1 MGSVFKGLF
10 ALLCLPLLVTA
21 RTDFSGWKDST
32 RIFINTSSTGANMT
46 PAVGQFPLLVRLDSN
61 SASFAKMLPA
71 GADIRF
77 ADPDGTLLPHE
88 IESFDAA
95 ARTCVAWVRVPS
107 IDALSQSDYIVLF
120 WNNPAAQN
128 SSNSSAVFDTALG
141 YAGIWHFSEEHTGTG
156 TIGLYRDATR
166 NGNHGDDFA
175 TDSRSA
181 HFIAG
186 GQEFDGV
193 DDHIRVPN
201 SASLALPGPLS
212 ISAWVQA
219 DWLVLNATG
228 GSIANPIVRK
238 GDDNPNSYQLGVI
251 NNRVFCSL
259 DADDNGGVKSKS
271 ELVTGKVYHVAA
283 TWDARSLKVYVN
295 GVLESEGYT
304 QNPAGALTKDTR
316 PVYIGGRVIGTSA
329 ESKDRWDGNIDEVR
343 ISRLAHTPQHFKLS
357 YENQKP
363 GSTILTFKPFP
374 PSAPVTENLQL
385 WPKSRRI
392 YFNTWTD
399 GAAVAGAVTGFPM
412 LVRLDTGNFA
422 FSQASPGGIDLR
434 FSDVDGVTVL
444 PHAIERW
451 DAAAGKA
458 EIWVRVPKVDAGS
471 KTDFI
476 RMHWGLSTAVDV
488 QKPGAVFDT
497 ADGFAGVWH
506 LDKGASG
513 RTASPEYKDATAR
526 GNHALDYAAPNPS
539 ISLIGLG
546 QDFSPELDRLE
557 VVSGQGLDFLNSFT
571 FSAWIKGT
579 AWDTGR
585 ADVNPIVR
593 KGSVNPNSY
602 QLAVDD
608 GYLNLYLDE
617 DDEMG
622 TRGRTLL
629 KTGEW
634 NHVAGVWG
642 DGQKRLYV
650 NGVMDLASPVA
661 RAAPIT
667 KDDRPFCMGGRDTGA
682 GNADQFRG
690 SLDEVQASHVARS
703 SDWIKLAYETQKPG
717 SRALVH
723 EGFENWF
730 PPLVTLIDTVKP
742 VDPVKDPPKPAW
754 TYDTTLA
761 PGTEFGKDGVFK
773 IRNPG
778 PGSVRVVITPSGDT
792 VTAGV
797 IGVEALIHI
806 YPVIGGGTMPVMVLA
821 MDSAAAGGRSVYQLL
836 PGVNGSGTI
845 GDWGGAAAA
854 RDLPYPGYYIV
865 AKDTTAPR
873 LLIVDQGVTDTDSS
887 WILVL
892 AEDNIKHVLIKCYP
906 IGALGESAFG
916 RTELAGVPFRIS
928 LKPEPGL
935 APLKV
940 SLSVG
945 DSRKTT
951 VFPPAPAKDYTLVR
965 SLPDLDAPMAAKSG
979 LNWSLYGLPVQPRN
993 KMTLEELAAGSGAG
1007 MLHGATWIPDTRDSV
1022 KGIYRMLEGKDTLPS
1037 GTGLWLAGE
1046 KPFASLRLGSAR
1058 SLSQGTGAG
1067 FTITLRRGWN
1077 QITSP
1082 SLEKLPWPISNRDL
1096 PIKDLSLVK
1105 GLHGYAGEGMYGDVD
1120 SLEPW
1125 KGYFVFSKVDTVLD
1139 LDPASPV
1146 TPKPAAARLGAMAP
1160 FIHIVLE
1167 PIPARDGSLGA
1178 AASLRLGA
1186 SGYAVDGLGIEDE
1199 PMPLSPIRTFTLAA
1213 ARGGRCL
1220 RTDLIGYRGGSTH
1233 VWKLVWAGS
1242 RNRLPES
1249 ARFRLAALHLPEG
1262 MSLWAASP
1270 LARHALPLTLESALE
1285 ILGDEADTLVIWA
1298 APTGSWREGDPVPGL
1313 APRPALRSA
1322 TFTAGPEGWELHV
1335 VQPDVSGLRAVVHTV
1350 DGRRMALL
1358 ERVRLA
1364 PGRHVLHLAQTG
1376 SAPKGLLLV
1385 TVDFPGLPGRTRMI
1399 LKSVLP

>member
-1 MGSVFKGLF
+1 MGAVFKGLF

-21 RTDFSGWKDST
+21 RTDFSAWKDST

-95 ARTCVAWVRVPS
+95 AKTCVAWVRVPA

-120 WNNPAAQN
+120 WNNPAAQS

-141 YAGIWHFSEEHTGTG
+141 YAGIWHFGEEHTGTG

-175 TDSRSA
+175 TESRSA
-181 HFIAG
+181 LFIAG

-193 DDHIRVPN
+193 DDYIRVPN
-201 SASLALPGPLS
+201 TASMALPGPLS

-219 DWLVLNATG
+219 DWLALNAIG
-228 GSIANPIVRK
+228 GSTANPIVRK

-295 GVLESEGYT
+295 GVLEGEGYT
-304 QNPAGALTKDTR
+304 PNPAGSLTKDTR

-343 ISRLAHTPQHFKLS
+343 ISRVAHTPQHYKLS

-374 PSAPVTENLQL
+374 PAAPVTENLQL

-392 YFNTWTD
+392 FFNTWTD
-399 GAAVAGAVTGFPM
+399 GAAVAGAVTDFPM
-412 LVRLDTGNFA
+412 LVRLDTAIFNFGEA
-422 FSQASPGGIDLR
+422 AVGGADLR
-434 FSDVDGVTVL
+434 FADVDGVTIL
-444 PHAIERW
+444 PHSIERW

-458 EIWVRVPKVDAGS
+458 EIWVKVPKVDGGS

-476 RMHWGLSTAVDV
+476 RMYWGVPAAVDN
-488 QKPGAVFDT
+488 QKPESVFDT

-506 LDKGASG
+506 LDRGASG
-513 RTASPEYKDATAR
+513 RTATPAYGDQTWNR
-526 GNHALDYAAPNPS
+526 NHALDYAMPDPS
-539 ISLIGLG
+539 GALIGKG
-546 QDFSPELDRLE
+546 QGFASDLDRLE
-557 VVSGQGLDFLNSFT
+557 VTSNPGLDFTTSLT
-571 FSAWIKGT
+571 FSAWIKAT
-579 AWDTGR
+579 AWDTGESK
-585 ADVNPIVR
+585 VNTVIR
-593 KGSVNPNSY
+593 KGEGNPNTY
-602 QLAVDD
+602 QLAVSD
-608 GYLNLYLDE
+608 GHLTLYLDQQ
-617 DDEMG
+617 DNQG
-622 TRGRTLL
+622 TPGITLL
-629 KTGEW
+629 RTGEW
-634 NHVAGVWG
+634 YHVASAWG
-642 DGQKRLYV
+642 EGQIRLYV
-650 NGVMDLASPVA
+650 NGVLDLAAPVT
-661 RAAPIT
+661 RPAPIA
-667 KDDRPFCMGGRDTGA
+667 KDTRAMYIGGRD
-682 GNADQFRG
+682 NLG
-690 SLDEVQASHVARS
+690 SGSDPFQGLLDEVEASRVARS
-703 SDWIKLAYETQKPG
+703 ADWIKLAYESQKPG
-717 SRALVH
+717 GALLVH
-723 EGFENWF
+723 EGYENKIIPID
-730 PPLVTLIDTVKP
+730 PPIDTLKP
-742 VDPVKDPPKPAW
+742 VIPIKPAW

-778 PGSVRVVITPSGDT
+778 PGSVRVVITPAGDT

-873 LLIVDQGVTDTDSS
+873 LRIVDQGVTDTDSS

-940 SLSVG
+940 TLSVG

-965 SLPDLDAPMAAKSG
+965 SLPDFDAPLAAKSG
-979 LNWSLYGLPVQPRN
+979 LNWSLYGLPVQPRS

-1022 KGIYRMLEGKDTLPS
+1022 KGAYRMLEGKDTLPS

-1096 PIKDLSLVK
+1096 PTKDLSLVK

-1139 LDPASPV
+1139 LAPVSPV
-1146 TPKPAAARLGAMAP
+1146 TPKPAAGRLWAMAP

-1167 PIPARDGSLGA
+1167 PIPGRDGALGA
-1178 AASLRLGA
+1178 AACLRLGA

-1213 ARGGRCL
+1213 ARGGRSL
-1220 RTDLIGYRGGSTH
+1220 RTDLIGYRDGSTH

-1249 ARFRLAALHLPEG
+1249 ARFRVAALHLPEG

-1313 APRPALRSA
+1313 APRPALRSVA
-1322 TFTAGPEGWELHV
+1322 FAAGPEGWELHV
-1335 VQPDVSGLRAVVHTV
+1335 DQPDVSGLRAAVHTA
-1350 DGRRMALL
+1350 DGRCMALL
-1358 ERVRLA
+1358 ERARLA
-1364 PGRHVLHLAQTG
+1364 PGRHVLRLAQTG
-1376 SAPKGLLLV
+1376 SAPRGLLLV